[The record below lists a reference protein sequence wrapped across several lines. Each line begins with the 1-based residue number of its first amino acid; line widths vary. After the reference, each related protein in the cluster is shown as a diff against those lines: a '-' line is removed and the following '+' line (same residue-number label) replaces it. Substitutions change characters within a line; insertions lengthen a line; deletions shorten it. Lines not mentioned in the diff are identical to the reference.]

1 MRSIKPGRGP
11 SFQSGISSVF
21 AVLFGLL
28 WTLMAAQSGAPIF
41 FTLFGVLFMLLAI
54 SNAIY
59 HFRNAKKKNRDS
71 LYDITDSA
79 FEEREGTHDA
89 FVPTPEAH
97 YCPYCGTPLVDGAR
111 YCQNCGQK
119 IR

>member
-41 FTLFGVLFMLLAI
+41 FTLFGVLFMLLAV

-59 HFRNAKKKNRDS
+59 HFRNAKKKNRIPCMTLRTARLKS
-71 LYDITDSA
+71 GEARTMRLL
-79 FEEREGTHDA
+79 
-89 FVPTPEAH
+89 PTPGAH
-97 YCPYCGTPLVDGAR
+97 YCP
-111 YCQNCGQK
+111 
-119 IR
+119 

>member
-1 MRSIKPGRGP
+1 MKNKFVQRAVT
-11 SFQSGISSVF
+11 GILFV
-21 AVLFGLL
+21 AVLVGGILYSPV
-28 WTLMAAQSGAPIF
+28 T
-41 FTLFGVLFMLLAI
+41 FGVLFMLLAV

-79 FEEREGTHDA
+79 FEEQERTHDA
-89 FVPTPEAH
+89 FVPTPESH

>member
-1 MRSIKPGRGP
+1 MRSTNREEDHRFKAGSAVCSPFCSACCGR
-11 SFQSGISSVF
+11 SWQRR
-21 AVLFGLL
+21 
-28 WTLMAAQSGAPIF
+28 AALDL
-41 FTLFGVLFMLLAI
+41 FTLFGVLFMLLAV

-71 LYDITDSA
+71 LYDITDST